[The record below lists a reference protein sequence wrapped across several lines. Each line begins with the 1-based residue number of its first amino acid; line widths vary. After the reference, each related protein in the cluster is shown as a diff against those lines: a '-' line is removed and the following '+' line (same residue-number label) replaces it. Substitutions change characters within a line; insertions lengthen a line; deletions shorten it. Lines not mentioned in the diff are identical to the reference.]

1 MHYVIRGLINAFRK
15 MKGYNMI
22 KEIKLPEISENVNEA
37 EVVRILVKI
46 GEPVQSEQALLELET
61 QKAIFEIPSPEKGTV
76 QEILVKEGE
85 TVTVGQ
91 VLIKLQQAGEPVKK
105 EKKTPDQTRKN
116 SAMPAPAEPERTRI
130 KVPEQPSAVKKS
142 DLTEMPQTSQKRAE
156 KSMTEP
162 VPAAPHVR
170 RFARETGADIR
181 KVRGS
186 GPGGR
191 ISVDDVK
198 AYIKRQLQGGTAGA
212 SILSRYTI
220 PDLTRWGTVH
230 REPMSKIRQVTAENM
245 AQAWLNVP
253 LVSQNDTA
261 DITELEE
268 ARKNLSQKIKEAG
281 GHLTITAILVK
292 VLASGVKLFPRFNAV
307 PDLEKQEI
315 IYRDYVHIGI
325 AVDTER
331 GLLVPVIQH
340 ADQKTL
346 MEICQILPDLAEK
359 ARSKKLMPD
368 ALEGACMSLSNLG
381 GFGVGHFTPLVSG
394 PQVAILGV
402 GGAKQIPVYREG
414 QWVPR
419 LLLPLTLSYDHRM
432 IDGADGARFIRWIVE
447 ALENPFSMALEG
459 GF

>member
-1 MHYVIRGLINAFRK
+1 MT
-15 MKGYNMI
+15 

-46 GEPVQSEQALLELET
+46 GEVVESEQALLELET

-85 TVTVGQ
+85 IVTVGQ
-91 VLIKLQQAGEPVKK
+91 VLIKLEPAGEPAKK
-105 EKKTPDQTRKN
+105 EKKKPDQTEIK
-116 SAMPAPAEPERTRI
+116 SAAGESGKTEQIQNQIPERPAE
-130 KVPEQPSAVKKS
+130 VKKPGPA
-142 DLTEMPQTSQKRAE
+142 ERPAAAQIPAE
-156 KSMTEP
+156 KSATEP

-170 RFARETGADIR
+170 RFARETGADIH
-181 KVRGS
+181 KVRGN

-198 AYIKRQLQGGTAGA
+198 AYIKQQLQGGTGGPAV
-212 SILSRYTI
+212 LSHYTI
-220 PDLTRWGTVH
+220 PDLTRWGTVR
-230 REPMSKIRQVTAENM
+230 REPMSKIRQVTAENL
-245 AQAWLNVP
+245 AQAWLHVP
-253 LVSQNDTA
+253 LVGQNDTA
-261 DITELEE
+261 DITDLEK
-268 ARKNLSQKIKEAG
+268 ARKNLSLKIKEAG

-292 VLASGVKLFPRFNAV
+292 VLAAGLKLFSRFNAV
-307 PDLEKQEI
+307 PDFEKREI
-315 IYRDYVHIGI
+315 IFRDYIHIGI

-331 GLLVPVIQH
+331 GLLVPVVQH

-346 MEICQILPDLAEK
+346 LEICQILPDLAEK

-402 GGAKQIPVYREG
+402 GGARQTPVYKEG